1 MFEEECGVPWAL
13 LRQGE
18 INVTEYS
25 KDKTV
30 ILLQETTAGDRSG
43 QSVLGKFNCYLRKIL
58 GATWVRFWLFS
69 LKVFG
74 MKTKEGISLPSVP
87 ISEQLN
93 WFLQEQYE
101 SLGS

>member
-1 MFEEECGVPWAL
+1 MLEEAHGVPWAL

-18 INVTEYS
+18 INVTEHS
-25 KDKTV
+25 KDETV
-30 ILLQETTAGDRSG
+30 ALPDETIASDGSG

-58 GATWVRFWLFS
+58 GATWFRFWLFS

-74 MKTKEGISLPSVP
+74 MKTKEGISLPPMP

-93 WFLQEQYE
+93 W
-101 SLGS
+101 S